1 MLATSG
7 QVVETMDVWD
17 EIYLPL
23 ILLTRKANDV
33 PFVLQARI
41 AQPELDLI
49 TCYEELPATLQI
61 YENAGVAETLRNFHK
76 RSNYS
81 S

>member
-23 ILLTRKANDV
+23 MMLARKANDV
-33 PFVLQARI
+33 PFV
-41 AQPELDLI
+41 
-49 TCYEELPATLQI
+49 
-61 YENAGVAETLRNFHK
+61 
-76 RSNYS
+76 
-81 S
+81 